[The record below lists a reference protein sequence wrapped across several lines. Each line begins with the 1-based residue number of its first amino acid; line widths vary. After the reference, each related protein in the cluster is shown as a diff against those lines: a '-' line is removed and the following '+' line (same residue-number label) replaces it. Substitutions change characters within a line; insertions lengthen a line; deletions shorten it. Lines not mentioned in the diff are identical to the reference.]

1 MDSNVYVALDIGGTK
16 LMAAAIDHNRT
27 IIARERADTPRNLN
41 DGLECLKKLARSVSK
56 DTTIVAI
63 GASAGGPLD
72 HVTGVVSSLHF
83 PEWRGVPLKQIMED
97 EFKCPFSVDVDTNAA
112 ALAEYTFTDQ
122 RAERLLYLTLSTGM
136 GGGFIVN
143 GEIYRGA
150 KGGHPEVG
158 HQAIPYQLPVAGPI
172 SCLCGGSDCLEA
184 IICGSAIRKIYG
196 KPAEELTA
204 AEWEQVGFNLGQ
216 GLRNL
221 TVIYAPDLIVL
232 GGGMALGGGER
243 LLAAARAVVEENV
256 KIVGVPRIEL
266 SNLGYDTALWGALA
280 LAMW

>member
-1 MDSNVYVALDIGGTK
+1 
-16 LMAAAIDHNRT
+16 MAAAIDQNRE
-27 IIARERADTPRNLN
+27 IVARERADTPKNLN
-41 DGLECLKKLARSVSK
+41 DGLACLKELAKSVSK
-56 DTTIVAI
+56 GTSIVAI

-72 HVTGVVSSLHF
+72 YLTGVVSSLHF
-83 PEWRGVPLKQIMED
+83 PEWHGVPLKQIMED

-112 ALAEYTFTDQ
+112 ALAEYTFTDH

-150 KGGHPEVG
+150 NGSHPEVG
-158 HQAIPYQLPVAGPI
+158 HQAIPYQLPVPGPI
-172 SCLCGGSDCLEA
+172 PCLCGGSDCLEA

-196 KPAEELTA
+196 KPAENLSVS
-204 AEWEQVGFNLGQ
+204 EWAQVGFNLGQ

-232 GGGMALGGGER
+232 GGSMALGGGER
-243 LLAAARAVVEENV
+243 LLAAARSVVQENV
-256 KIVGVPRIEL
+256 KIVPVPRIEL
-266 SNLGYDTALWGALA
+266 SSLGYDTALWGALA
-280 LAMW
+280 LAMASGGGEASENL